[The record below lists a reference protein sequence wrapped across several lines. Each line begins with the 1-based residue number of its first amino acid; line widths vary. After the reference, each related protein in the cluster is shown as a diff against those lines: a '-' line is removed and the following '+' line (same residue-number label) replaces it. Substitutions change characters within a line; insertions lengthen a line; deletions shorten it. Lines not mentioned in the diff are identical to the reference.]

1 MAETAMLRLEEMLPE
16 ATYFIDKEVFTR
28 QEMKKIM
35 DERRVLELGVN
46 SRTSS
51 LKDFMSYINHEIK
64 VECDRRER
72 YEKMNILKAG
82 PRDFTIIQ
90 RIHTLFNRCVSKY
103 SSDVS
108 VWQKYIEFCST
119 SGGSSA
125 LSKVIMRAIKR
136 HPRAASFRV
145 IAADRELQQ
154 GGLIAARKLL
164 MRAVRIKTD
173 DQLMI
178 WQQLFKLECAAI
190 HRMITIGS
198 AQAKSTESAAAAEQR
213 HPAQKVIPSCQAAIV
228 VFTHA
233 QRELAQI
240 GRAQAFKSFAI
251 EAVDSLEM
259 ALLGFE
265 SPQDMEQIKDVIRQ

>member
-16 ATYFIDKEVFTR
+16 ATYFIDKQVFTR

-136 HPRAASFRV
+136 HPRVASFRV

-198 AQAKSTESAAAAEQR
+198 AQAKSTEQ
-213 HPAQKVIPSCQAAIV
+213 PAQRVIPSCQAAIV

-265 SPQDMEQIKDVIRQ
+265 SPQDMEQIMDVIRQ